1 MIADTET
8 KVEFFH
14 ECTPP
19 RSTAQQ
25 RQHFGKGK
33 SALTPSAA
41 KASATWRAIVETHA
55 PGEPMTGQIALTA
68 IVTWPGSAKP
78 RKKPTRPDLDNVAKL
93 LLDAMTKAG
102 YWHDD
107 AQVVELS
114 LAKYTG
120 PIAGVYILAMEVDK

>member
-1 MIADTET
+1 
-8 KVEFFH
+8 
-14 ECTPP
+14 
-19 RSTAQQ
+19 
-25 RQHFGKGK
+25 
-33 SALTPSAA
+33 
-41 KASATWRAIVETHA
+41 
-55 PGEPMTGQIALTA
+55 MTGPIALTA
-68 IVTWPGSAKP
+68 IVTWPGNAKP